1 MANLYTYMINAM
13 KQSKDMVKHHQEVV
27 KKIDSMLSNI
37 DSLMEDPLFIDNIHG
52 EQELSI
58 DQAVELLKAIKSQFI
73 PLNPEPELS
82 PLHESGIID
91 VS

>member
-1 MANLYTYMINAM
+1 MANLYTYMITAM
-13 KQSKDMVKHHQEVV
+13 KQTKDMVKHHKSVV
-27 KKIDSMLSNI
+27 SKLDSILINLDI
-37 DSLMEDPLFIDNIHG
+37 LMEDPLFIDNIHG